1 MDVGKF
7 FQNLESEIRVSL
19 KSDNPKTKAV
29 LTGDKSDLYAII
41 HHLEILQSEFAKT
54 PLERDYFHIR
64 NSWKIVARLG
74 EPYHV
79 FERYQGNDV
88 LRNHLLAFLN
98 DGKQGVR

>member
-19 KSDNPKTKAV
+19 KSDDPKTKAA
-29 LTGDKSDLYAII
+29 LPHDTANLYRIM
-41 HHLEILQSEFAKT
+41 HHLEILHSEFAKT
-54 PLERDYFHIR
+54 PLERNYNHIR